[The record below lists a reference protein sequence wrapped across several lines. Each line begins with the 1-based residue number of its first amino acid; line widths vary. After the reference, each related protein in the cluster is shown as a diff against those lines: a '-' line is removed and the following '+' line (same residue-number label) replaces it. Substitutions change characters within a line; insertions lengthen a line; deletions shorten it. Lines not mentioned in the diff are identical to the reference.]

1 MRQAAR
7 ARRAGVMAKKD
18 SGCAV
23 LGSACA
29 VIAAGGVGSRLG
41 HTGGKQLMEVAGR
54 PLMSWSLTA
63 FDQAQSIGHIV
74 VVCPADRMDEM
85 RAAAV
90 EPLGLATPVSYARA
104 GATRQDSTR
113 AGVAAV
119 PAGFDVVAIHDGAR
133 PLVTPEVID
142 RAVGALYG
150 DGADEGADATGG
162 AVIAG
167 ELYAW
172 DGVVCGQ
179 PAVDTLKEVGPAGTI
194 AATPD
199 RTRFWT
205 VQTPQVFPVAVM
217 RVAYDAAE
225 RAGFTGT
232 DDASLVERAGGHVLL
247 LKTPRDNLKATVP
260 EDLPLIEALL
270 RMRSG

>member
-1 MRQAAR
+1 
-7 ARRAGVMAKKD
+7 MAEK
-18 SGCAV
+18 SGGCAV
-23 LGSACA
+23 RGRACA

-41 HTGGKQLMEVAGR
+41 HAGGKQLMEVAGR
-54 PLMSWSLTA
+54 PLMSWSLRA

-85 RAAAV
+85 RATAV
-90 EPLGLATPVSYARA
+90 EPLGLATPVTFAQA

-119 PAGFDVVAIHDGAR
+119 PAGFDAVAIHDGAR
-133 PLVTPEVID
+133 PLVSPEVID
-142 RAVGALYG
+142 RAVEALYG
-150 DGADEGADATGG
+150 DGADAGASESAAGG

-167 ELYAW
+167 EPYAW

-199 RTRFWT
+199 RARFWT

-217 RVAYDAAE
+217 RAAFDAAE
-225 RAGFTGT
+225 REGFTGT

-260 EDLPLIEALL
+260 EDLPLIVALL
-270 RMRSG
+270 RMRSS